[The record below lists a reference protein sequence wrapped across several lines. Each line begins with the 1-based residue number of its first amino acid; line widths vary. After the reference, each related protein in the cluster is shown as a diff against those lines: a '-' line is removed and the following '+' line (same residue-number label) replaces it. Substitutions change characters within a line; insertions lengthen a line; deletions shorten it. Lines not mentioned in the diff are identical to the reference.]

1 MVHIKILGFT
11 IRLHV
16 DLWVIWCTVRYF
28 KMCIKTWNCTI
39 GVLEPGGGIQILP
52 PLSCHHVTYPL
63 PPMSPCH
70 FPAWWFFLPP
80 LSCHRVTSLLPDK
93 TLSKCRISCAPPLKT
108 ECFHSICRLCTA
120 VNFCLL
126 PRTTNSA
133 FPATCQTEMFP
144 SDGCTTVISHPWQ
157 HFETVAKI
165 AKFSA
170 QLWNAN

>member
-1 MVHIKILGFT
+1 MIS
-11 IRLHV
+11 
-16 DLWVIWCTVRYF
+16 
-28 KMCIKTWNCTI
+28 
-39 GVLEPGGGIQILP
+39 VLEPGGGIQILP
-52 PLSCHHVTYPL
+52 PLSCHHVTSPL
-63 PPMSPCH
+63 PPMSPLSLPCLII
-70 FPAWWFFLPP
+70 FLPP

-157 HFETVAKI
+157 HFPPCNISQATLAVFYPKI
-165 AKFSA
+165 ANFRLNFQKQAFI
-170 QLWNAN
+170 